1 MPYSSREDI
10 IEVGTTKSLFWL
22 SYCSEYSGNGSSTF
36 TPSARRASRRATSAI
51 LKLASSVRICPT
63 SVADKDPMV
72 VYVASVPALGEY
84 ESRPMVEGT
93 PAGDRVIRCCWRGG
107 TKPCSWDT
115 ATGSLALPALRV
127 SGGVWCE
134 AEEDGR

>member
-22 SYCSEYSGNGSSTF
+22 SYCSEYSGNGSSAF

-63 SVADKDPMV
+63 AMYTSYK
-72 VYVASVPALGEY
+72 
-84 ESRPMVEGT
+84 
-93 PAGDRVIRCCWRGG
+93 
-107 TKPCSWDT
+107 
-115 ATGSLALPALRV
+115 ALRCRPTQ
-127 SGGVWCE
+127 SRSSPAKTSHQSTNFGSCYGDLL
-134 AEEDGR
+134 EDKNENTSSTSVKTLSELTDNNTDQLEKGEHEN